1 MGGDEA
7 QTAAPGQMAQHRR
20 RGCDALHGVG
30 PLQDLV
36 DKAQAGRSGLR
47 AGQQAAQRFQLRH
60 KIAVSGAEVVG
71 NRHGGYRQR
80 PGQRECT
87 GGAYAQRLRQN
98 GVDGQCFD
106 ECGFAGRI
114 GTSEQCVAPEYRAVR
129 HGRFQK
135 RMVQLVAD
143 KRQFGSEFRRTP
155 ERKAFTERK
164 RGYGKLRFAQQRAQ
178 AQQRSV
184 FALHHTD
191 GAVVI
196 QQGRQRQRPHQ
207 LEQHVVQLARGG
219 AGQRPHAAGNRLQRP
234 GGIVQRIGKL
244 GRVGLHEP
252 GKALCRRKQH

>member
-1 MGGDEA
+1 MRGTLPEQIVKGDALRPHLFGEVAVFIQARKHFRQFPVMGGDEA

-30 PLQDLV
+30 PLQNLV
-36 DKAQAGRSGLR
+36 NKAQAGHSGLR

-129 HGRFQK
+129 HGRFQE
-135 RMVQLVAD
+135 RMVQFVAD
-143 KRQFGSEFRRTP
+143 KCHFGSKFRRTP
-155 ERKAFTERK
+155 E
-164 RGYGKLRFAQQRAQ
+164 
-178 AQQRSV
+178 
-184 FALHHTD
+184 
-191 GAVVI
+191 
-196 QQGRQRQRPHQ
+196 
-207 LEQHVVQLARGG
+207 
-219 AGQRPHAAGNRLQRP
+219 
-234 GGIVQRIGKL
+234 
-244 GRVGLHEP
+244 
-252 GKALCRRKQH
+252 GKALTE